1 MTSKDEV
8 GTRFVKLKERNDLLT
23 KNSDDV
29 DVNEDNS
36 KDTPDTELRNRS
48 NGDGISGFDVD
59 SDYSDIHDIREP
71 CKNSGEPSPS

>member
-8 GTRFVKLKERNDLLT
+8 GTRFVKLKELNDLLT
-23 KNSDDV
+23 KNSDDL

-48 NGDGISGFDVD
+48 NGDGISGLDVD
-59 SDYSDIHDIREP
+59 SDDSDIYDIREP
-71 CKNSGEPSPS
+71 CKNSSEPSPS